1 MQEDQLPPKKG
12 TSQVE
17 KWPLSVLGLIVWLA
31 TAAFGL
37 YAIYMG
43 RQIIVRL
50 VIALTN
56 DLPSATFTGTISV
69 VVLALAWLWYVIVGG
84 EVGMKHIHQRKG
96 WMHFAG
102 GAVVELLIWLLYV
115 VV

>member
-1 MQEDQLPPKKG
+1 MQENQQPSKKG
-12 TSQVE
+12 SSWAD
-17 KWPLSVLGLIVWLA
+17 KWPLTVIGLVVWIA

-43 RQIIVRL
+43 RQLIVRL
-50 VIALTN
+50 VLSLSN
-56 DLPSATFTGTISV
+56 DLSTATLVGTISV
-69 VVLALAWLWYVIVGG
+69 VVLALVWLWYVIVGG
-84 EVGMKHIHQRKG
+84 EVGLKRIHQREG